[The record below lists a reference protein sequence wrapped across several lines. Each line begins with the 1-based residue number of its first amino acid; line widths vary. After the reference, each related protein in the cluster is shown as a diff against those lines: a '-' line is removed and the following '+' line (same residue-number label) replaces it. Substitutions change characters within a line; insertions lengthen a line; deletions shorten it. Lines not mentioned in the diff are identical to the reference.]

1 MKKFL
6 VSITIMLSML
16 TSSFYYANA
25 KMICNSDPKYLYKE
39 ESQVVTVFNSGIRTI
54 NVKSEKEESQVI
66 TVFNARGR
74 NINVTNEDVHLM
86 AQIVYAESCAEPYE
100 GKVAVASVILNRL
113 KDGKF
118 PDNIQGVIK
127 QKSAFSCVRNGVIN
141 VTPDE
146 NSYRAVM
153 DALHGKDPTGNAV
166 FFYNP
171 KIATCSWMKNIDKQ
185 NSKVIGNHVF
195 FIVN

>member
-6 VSITIMLSML
+6 VSITVMLSML

-25 KMICNSDPKYLYKE
+25 KIICDSETRNLYKE
-39 ESQVVTVFNSGIRTI
+39 ESQVVTVFN
-54 NVKSEKEESQVI
+54 
-66 TVFNARGR
+66 ARGKS
-74 NINVTNEDVHLM
+74 IDVTNDDIHLM

-113 KDGKF
+113 RDGRF
-118 PDNIQGVIK
+118 PDNIQGVVK
-127 QKSAFSCVRNGVIN
+127 QKAAFSCVRNGKIS

-146 NSYRAVM
+146 NCYRAVM
-153 DALHGKDPTGNAV
+153 DALRGKDPTGNAV

-171 KIATCSWMKNIDKQ
+171 RIATCSWMKNIDKH
-185 NSKVIGNHVF
+185 NSKTIGNHVF
-195 FIVN
+195 FVVK

>member
-25 KMICNSDPKYLYKE
+25 KIICDSETRNLYKE
-39 ESQVVTVFNSGIRTI
+39 ESQVV
-54 NVKSEKEESQVI
+54 

-74 NINVTNEDVHLM
+74 NINVTNEDIHLM

-113 KDGKF
+113 RDVRF
-118 PDNIQGVIK
+118 PDNIQGVVK
-127 QKSAFSCVRNGVIN
+127 QKAAFSCVKNGKIS

-153 DALHGKDPTGNAV
+153 DALRGKDPTENAV

-171 KIATCSWMKNIDKQ
+171 KIATCSWMKNIDKH
-185 NSKVIGNHVF
+185 NSKTIGNHVF
-195 FIVN
+195 FVVK

>member
-6 VSITIMLSML
+6 VSITIMLTML

-25 KMICNSDPKYLYKE
+25 KIIVSDSDTRNLYKE
-39 ESQVVTVFNSGIRTI
+39 ESQVVTVFN
-54 NVKSEKEESQVI
+54 
-66 TVFNARGR
+66 ARGK
-74 NINVTNEDVHLM
+74 NINVTKEDIHLM

-113 KDGKF
+113 RDGRF
-118 PDNIQGVIK
+118 PDNISGVIK
-127 QKSAFSCVRNGVIN
+127 QKAAFSCVRNGKIS

-153 DALHGKDPTGNAV
+153 DALRGKDPTENAV

-171 KIATCSWMKNIDKQ
+171 KISTCSWMKNINKH
-185 NSKVIGNHVF
+185 NSKTIGNHVF
-195 FIVN
+195 FVVKQ

>member
-25 KMICNSDPKYLYKE
+25 RIICDSETRYLYKE
-39 ESQVVTVFNSGIRTI
+39 ESQVV
-54 NVKSEKEESQVI
+54 

-74 NINVTNEDVHLM
+74 NINVTNEDIHLM

-113 KDGKF
+113 RDGKF
-118 PDNIQGVIK
+118 PDNIQGVVK
-127 QKSAFSCVRNGVIN
+127 QKAAFSCVRNGKIS

-153 DALHGKDPTGNAV
+153 DALRGKDPTENAV

-171 KIATCSWMKNIDKQ
+171 KIATCSWMKNIDKH
-185 NSKVIGNHVF
+185 NSKTIGNHVF
-195 FIVN
+195 FVVN